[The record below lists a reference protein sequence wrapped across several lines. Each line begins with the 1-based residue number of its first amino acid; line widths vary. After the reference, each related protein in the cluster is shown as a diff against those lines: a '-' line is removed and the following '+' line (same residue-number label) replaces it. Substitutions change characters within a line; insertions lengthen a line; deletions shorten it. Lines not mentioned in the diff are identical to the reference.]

1 MDPALDPRNGE
12 PRLRADRPLSDL
24 VDGAAG
30 YDPTGW
36 FGECLDVRLDGEV
49 CGEVKEA
56 VREEEWVFEDV
67 IGSFYL
73 ERMGYRLE
81 CFETLM

>member
-36 FGECLDVRLDGEV
+36 FGECLDVCLDGEV

-56 VREEEWVFEDV
+56 VREE
-67 IGSFYL
+67 
-73 ERMGYRLE
+73 
-81 CFETLM
+81 